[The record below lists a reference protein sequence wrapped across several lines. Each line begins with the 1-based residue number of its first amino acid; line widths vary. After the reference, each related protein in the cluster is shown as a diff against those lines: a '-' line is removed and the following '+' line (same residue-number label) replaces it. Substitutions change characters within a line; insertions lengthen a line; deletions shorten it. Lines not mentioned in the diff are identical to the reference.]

1 MIPLLFLFGL
11 FLAAGFYFLAAGLLR
26 LPSTGAA
33 RAIAEH
39 GGRNRKV
46 GVILEDGMDHLS
58 VLLARHITLDLSLI
72 HI

>member
-46 GVILEDGMDHLS
+46 GVILEDGSSWPDISPWMS
-58 VLLARHITLDLSLI
+58 TGSGGWGTS
-72 HI
+72 